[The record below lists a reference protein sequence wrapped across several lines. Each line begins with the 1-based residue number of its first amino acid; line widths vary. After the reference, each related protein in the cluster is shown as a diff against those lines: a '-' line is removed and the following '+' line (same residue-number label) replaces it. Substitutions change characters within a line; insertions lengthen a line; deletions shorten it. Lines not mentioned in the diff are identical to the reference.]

1 MNRGGPVCE
10 APASRKRIVVASTR
24 MIRSLTGW
32 DWAGPVCSVVII
44 VLNCSLS
51 SVAYLPVSF
60 ERLTIER
67 LTIVYGLSQESQHVA
82 AELLRLLVKGHVAG
96 AFDDQM
102 LSSRYILGDVSPVL
116 RGYQAVPLAPD
127 DQGGQREAVEDGAR
141 HAGGAQYVQALAHG
155 AALEGHPCEGRIH
168 PEEPEG
174 RVGEYAQVTGQAEL
188 EGVRA
193 CAVHQDELPEAV
205 RDGGRSGHRD

>member
-1 MNRGGPVCE
+1 MSRGGPVCE

-60 ERLTIER
+60 ERLTI
-67 LTIVYGLSQESQHVA
+67 VYGLSQELQHVA

-102 LSSRYILGDVSPVL
+102 LSSRYILGDVS
-116 RGYQAVPLAPD
+116 
-127 DQGGQREAVEDGAR
+127 
-141 HAGGAQYVQALAHG
+141 
-155 AALEGHPCEGRIH
+155 
-168 PEEPEG
+168 
-174 RVGEYAQVTGQAEL
+174 
-188 EGVRA
+188 
-193 CAVHQDELPEAV
+193 
-205 RDGGRSGHRD
+205 